1 MLDATN
7 LSSMLKDQSLLCTK
21 AYVSGEWVDADDS
34 STFEVKNPARGDV
47 IATVPD
53 MGLAETKRA
62 IESARTSQKAWAA
75 KTGKERSAILRKWN
89 DLMVENADDL
99 GIILTAEMGK
109 PIPEGKGEIL
119 YGASFFE
126 WFAEEAKRVYGE
138 TIPGHQEDK
147 RITVIKQPIGV
158 VASITCLLYTS
169 PSPRDATL
177 SRMPSSA

>member
-89 DLMVENADDL
+89 D
-99 GIILTAEMGK
+99 
-109 PIPEGKGEIL
+109 
-119 YGASFFE
+119 
-126 WFAEEAKRVYGE
+126 
-138 TIPGHQEDK
+138 
-147 RITVIKQPIGV
+147 
-158 VASITCLLYTS
+158 
-169 PSPRDATL
+169 
-177 SRMPSSA
+177 